1 MSKKFDYSYYTWYF
15 QGDLENPLNHLSR
28 IQKSNLD
35 HLNAIRLN
43 YGVQKRDELARDIGN
58 RVAALSANFNK
69 GDERLINTLV
79 EEARRSI
86 TSLHGESAH
95 IIIGYLANL
104 FVPDPDSTSIKDV
117 WTRPIQNQ

>member
-1 MSKKFDYSYYTWYF
+1 MGEKFNYSYYTWYF

-28 IQKSNLD
+28 TQKSELD

-43 YGVQKRDELARDIGN
+43 YGVQKRGELAKDIGS
-58 RVAALSANFNK
+58 RVAALAANFNQ
-69 GDERLINTLV
+69 GDERLLSTLV

-86 TSLHGESAH
+86 VSMHGENAH
-95 IIIGYLANL
+95 IIIGHLASL
-104 FVPDPDSTSIKDV
+104 FVPDTGSSSIKDV